1 MLEKIG
7 GNQMAIVGQRY
18 AYRERARM
26 LGEPVVPV
34 IVVKEGPPR
43 SRKVRIRHLD
53 GEYEGFEE
61 WVPKSRLVAPWEEVN
76 AFCDDERR
84 LLNAVKASGDV
95 QGSIIYKAA
104 EEVFGAIAELFGE
117 ELIFFGWKA
126 IEQNLII
133 IKDFEK
139 SVHKLGLGREEL
151 LSEPHAFI
159 DRYGDYKAPFHV
171 SERVVKDFCKRF
183 PKEILRY
190 IQLEENKL
198 RQEAIS
204 ASTLYEQEF
213 AEEWLVKKKP
223 VFALVREWC
232 GEKALAEFNEVAE
245 LRKEIRRLQALIE
258 ATARWLKDAGHPVK
272 ASLLLKEL
280 RRATNCSEYEES

>member
-1 MLEKIG
+1 
-7 GNQMAIVGQRY
+7 MAIVGQRY

-43 SRKVRIRHLD
+43 SQKGRIRYLD

-61 WVPKSRLVAPWEEVN
+61 WVPKSRLVAPWEEAN

-84 LLNAVKASGDV
+84 LLNAVTASGDV

-104 EEVFGAIAELFGE
+104 GEVFGAIAELFGE

-126 IEQNLII
+126 IEKNLII
-133 IKDFEK
+133 ISEFEE
-139 SVHKLGLGREEL
+139 SVCKLGLRREEL

-171 SERVVKDFCKRF
+171 SERIVKDFCERF
-183 PKEILRY
+183 PKEIIRY
-190 IQLEENKL
+190 IHIEEDKL
-198 RQEAIS
+198 QQENYIDTNTRYVDLS
-204 ASTLYEQEF
+204 SWCWINFPIL
-213 AEEWLVKKKP
+213 WKP
-223 VFALVREWC
+223 IRLFLPFC
-232 GEKALAEFNEVAE
+232 
-245 LRKEIRRLQALIE
+245 RKSGTR
-258 ATARWLKDAGHPVK
+258 D
-272 ASLLLKEL
+272 
-280 RRATNCSEYEES
+280 